1 MTSGADTE
9 SPQGHSAP
17 SWADRTREFLA
28 APANGGAIAVWV
40 FTRLSIYT
48 AAWYASWALAGPPNV
63 LQGEGVH
70 QSPARSF
77 VEMWNQ
83 WDAMHFAS
91 IAGPGYG
98 TTNFETNY
106 AFFPGFPAAMRLV
119 SVTGLDLTSSGLI
132 VAFIAGLFAALA
144 LARLT
149 QDVGGRPELGV
160 LAWAIAPAA
169 LFLAAPYS
177 ETLFCAFAFW
187 AWVFVRRGA
196 WVWAGAIGFLASVT
210 RVNGL
215 FLGIAMVVAFLVSP
229 HRRWSRLPA
238 LAGPFLGVAAV
249 FAYYYAMTGSWTT
262 WSDSM
267 RVGWGRSGLMNP
279 IESYLR
285 MLDWAYVWELAAPWV
300 VQYRFEFAWTFLFA
314 MAGIV
319 LLLKRWYGEAT
330 FVLVTT
336 ASLVTTVWGSVP
348 RYALVMFP
356 FWMLLGLWMTNQR
369 IVRWLYVSIAAPLML
384 VSVVVWVNGYWVS

>member
-1 MTSGADTE
+1 MTIGIDTG
-9 SPQGHSAP
+9 SPQRDPA
-17 SWADRTREFLA
+17 SWVARTRSLLA
-28 APANGGAIAVWV
+28 TGENGGAIVVWV
-40 FTRLSIYT
+40 ATRLSIYT
-48 AAWYASWALAGPPNV
+48 AAWYASWALAGPPNI
-63 LQGEGVH
+63 LQGNGVVPGP
-70 QSPARSF
+70 QTSF
-77 VEMWNQ
+77 VELWNR
-83 WDAMHFAS
+83 WDAMHFQS

-98 TTNFETNY
+98 SVNFETNY

-119 SVTGLDLTSSGLI
+119 AIIGIDLTTAGLI
-132 VAFIAGLFAALA
+132 VAFVAGLFAAMA

-149 QDVGGRPELGV
+149 VDVGGRPELGV

-196 WVWAGAIGFLASVT
+196 WVWAGTLGLLASLT

-215 FLGIAMVVAFLVSP
+215 FLGIAMLVAFLVSKP
-229 HRRWSRLPA
+229 RRWSRLPA
-238 LAGPFLGVAAV
+238 LAGPFIGVGAV
-249 FAYYYAMTGSWTT
+249 FAYYYALTSSWST
-262 WSDSM
+262 WSDAM

-279 IESYLR
+279 VESYFR
-285 MLDWAYVWELAAPWV
+285 IYDWAYDWQLAAPWV
-300 VQYRFEFAWTFLFA
+300 VQYRFEMIWTFLIA

-330 FVLVTT
+330 FILVTT

-348 RYALVMFP
+348 RYTLVLFP
-356 FWMLLGLWMTNQR
+356 LWMLMGLWMTNHR
-369 IVRWLYVSIAAPLML
+369 VVRVLYVSIAAPLMI